1 MNRALSY
8 VSIVT
13 VQAMTTV
20 IHPRTSTLSNG
31 LQLITER
38 NEAQKSASFCW
49 LIPGGVAH
57 DPLGHGDGWASMI
70 SEYLLRG
77 AGDLTSREFSE
88 ALDRI
93 GARRSVVAD
102 SYFIRTSV
110 TVCGENIAPAI
121 SLFVS
126 MVLRAHFAPEVIDP
140 VRSLS
145 MQELNGLDDD
155 PSQQSH
161 IRLDAIRLPKPF
173 DRHGLG
179 NADHIMATSSN
190 DLKEHFMKIAR
201 PGGSIFTAAGD
212 VHHDEIMEQLEKEL
226 SHWTGTTDLPVAD
239 GDPVGGTTHL
249 ERSTSQSHLV
259 MGFDAPL
266 ASDAHAMGFQI
277 AAGILGGGA
286 SSRLF
291 TEVRERKGL
300 AYSIGG
306 RFEPGKSIGNYTVS
320 AGTTPERIVE
330 TLDCIDS
337 VLSTFNDDISDEEI
351 QRVRIQLRSGILMQ
365 LEHGPARA
373 RRLAFDHFRRG
384 EAKSMDSLLQDF
396 LDTSND
402 EVRSIASAHMGPE
415 WRSKLTRSIVGPA
428 I

>member
-1 MNRALSY
+1 MNRARSS
-8 VSIVT
+8 VRIVT
-13 VQAMTTV
+13 VQTMSSG
-20 IHPRTSTLSNG
+20 IQPRTSTLSNG

-38 NEAQKSASFCW
+38 NEGQKSASFCW

-57 DPLGHGDGWASMI
+57 DPLDRGDGWASMI

-77 AGDLTSREFSE
+77 SGNLTSREFSE

-93 GARRSVVAD
+93 GARRSVIAD

-121 SLFVS
+121 SLFVR
-126 MVLRAHFAPEVIDP
+126 MVLDAHFAPDVIDP

-155 PSQQSH
+155 PSQQSI
-161 IRLDAIRLPKPF
+161 IRLDSIRLPKPF

-179 NADHIMATSSN
+179 SADHIMATTSQ
-190 DLKEHFMKIAR
+190 DLKDHFMKVAR
-201 PGGSIFTAAGD
+201 PGGSIFSAAGD
-212 VHHDEIMEQLEKEL
+212 IHHDDIMEQLEKEL
-226 SHWTGTTDLPVAD
+226 SDWKGSTDLPVAD
-239 GDPVGGTTHL
+239 GDPIGGTTHL
-249 ERSTSQSHLV
+249 ERATSQSHVV

-266 ASDAHAMGFQI
+266 ASDSHAMGFQI

-306 RFEPGKSIGNYTVS
+306 RFEPGKSIGNYTIS
-320 AGTTPERIVE
+320 AGTTPERMAE
-330 TLDCIDS
+330 TLECIDS
-337 VLSTFNDDISDEEI
+337 VLSSFIDEISDEDI
-351 QRVRIQLRSGILMQ
+351 QRIRVQLRSGILMQ

-384 EAKSMDSLLQDF
+384 EAKSMESLLQDYIN
-396 LDTSND
+396 TSND
-402 EVRSIASAHMGPE
+402 EVRRIASSYMGPE
-415 WRSKLTRSIVGPA
+415 WRSKSTRSIVGPA
-428 I
+428 F